1 MIGAR
6 KTKPA
11 RVAVM
16 TNASTT
22 LRVITPAYQRSAA
35 RRVPAPMK
43 MRAYVV
49 PAMVPPVRSDV
60 AMRDTPSAKRDE
72 SPSAGRGLPIRI
84 PATPVLMSAKMI
96 PAIRRNR
103 SISVTGADTGREP
116 GNSPDEV
123 FWRAVTVVSGAG
135 VTEATD
141 DPGAGAVV
149 TWADERSGAGVV

>member
-11 RVAVM
+11 SVAVM

-22 LRVITPAYQRSAA
+22 LRVITPAYQSPAA

-49 PAMVPPVRSDV
+49 PAIVPPVRSDV
-60 AMRDTPSAKRDE
+60 AIRDTPSARRHE

-84 PATPVLMSAKMI
+84 PATPVLMSANRI

-116 GNSPDEV
+116 ANSPGGV
-123 FWRAVTVVSGAG
+123 LWRFVMGVSGAG

-141 DPGAGAVV
+141 DPGADAVV